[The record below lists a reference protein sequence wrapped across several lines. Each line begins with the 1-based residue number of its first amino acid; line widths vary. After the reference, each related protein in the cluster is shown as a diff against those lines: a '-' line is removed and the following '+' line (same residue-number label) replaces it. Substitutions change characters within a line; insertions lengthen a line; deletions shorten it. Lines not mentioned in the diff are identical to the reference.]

1 MPNSIPS
8 PGRRIAIAAVMA
20 CLLVVIGARA
30 PGAGSDLAAR
40 IGVVYR
46 GEGGVPYL
54 EIHAQSLAAGTP
66 VNVVLFADQ
75 EPRKLVHAGVTGAPQ
90 IDLPITA
97 SHVFGRTDM
106 PVRYA
111 LRIDGGEP
119 FAAGDI
125 GIGVIGAPSRCRID
139 DGRVRCDLE
148 GDGTPG
154 YFRFCTSN
162 EGVHLTAWSGTPP
175 EGVRRWHAYY
185 FLAYDVEPSCSVRE
199 ISE

>member
-1 MPNSIPS
+1 
-8 PGRRIAIAAVMA
+8 MA
-20 CLLVVIGARA
+20 CLLVVTAERA
-30 PGAGSDLAAR
+30 PGAGADLAAR

-46 GEGGVPYL
+46 GEGGVAYL
-54 EIHAQSLAAGTP
+54 DIHSESLAAGTP
-66 VNVVLFADQ
+66 VNVVLFENQ
-75 EPRKLVHAGVTGAPQ
+75 EPRKLVHAGVAGAPQ
-90 IDLPITA
+90 IDLPINP
-97 SHVFGRTDM
+97 SHVFGRTDH
-106 PVRYA
+106 PVRYD
-111 LRIDGGEP
+111 LRIDGGEAL
-119 FAAGDI
+119 AAGDVGDLLAAGDV
-125 GIGVIGAPSRCRID
+125 GIGVIGEPSLCRMD

-162 EGVHLTAWSGTPP
+162 EGIHLTAWSGTPP

>member
-1 MPNSIPS
+1 MT
-8 PGRRIAIAAVMA
+8 A
-20 CLLVVIGARA
+20 CLLVVTGAKA

-40 IGVVYR
+40 IGVVYQ

-54 EIHAQSLAAGTP
+54 EIHSRSLAAGTP
-66 VNVVLFADQ
+66 LNVVLFENQ
-75 EPRKLVHAGVTGAPQ
+75 EPRTLVHAGVAGAPET
-90 IDLPITA
+90 DLPITP
-97 SHVFGRTDM
+97 SHVFGRTDV
-106 PVRYA
+106 PVRYE
-111 LRIDGGEP
+111 LRIAGGDP
-119 FAAGDI
+119 LAAGDVGNPLAAGDV
-125 GIGVIGAPSRCRID
+125 GIGVIGEPSLCRID

-148 GDGTPG
+148 DDGTPG

-162 EGVHLTAWSGTPP
+162 EGIHLTVWSGAPP